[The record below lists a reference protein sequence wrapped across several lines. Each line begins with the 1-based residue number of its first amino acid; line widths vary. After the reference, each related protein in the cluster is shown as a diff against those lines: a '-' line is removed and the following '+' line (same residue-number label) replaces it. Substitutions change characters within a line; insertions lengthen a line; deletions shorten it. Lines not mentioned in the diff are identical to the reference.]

1 MCHFDWI
8 HCLSSLER
16 TWRRS
21 RDDRA
26 LVEDW
31 REMSSE
37 LQDAL

>member
-8 HCLSSLER
+8 HFLSSLGR
-16 TWRRS
+16 AWGRS

-26 LVEDW
+26 LVG

>member
-1 MCHFDWI
+1 MCHFDRI
-8 HCLSSLER
+8 YFLSSLGR
-16 TWRRS
+16 AWGSS

-26 LVEDW
+26 LVEDR